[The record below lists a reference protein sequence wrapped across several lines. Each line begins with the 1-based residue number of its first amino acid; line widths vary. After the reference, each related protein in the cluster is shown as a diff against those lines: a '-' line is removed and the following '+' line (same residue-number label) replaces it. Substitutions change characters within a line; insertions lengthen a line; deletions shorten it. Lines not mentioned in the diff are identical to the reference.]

1 MADDNGPADGTA
13 LASPVWDARQPS
25 EIARRL
31 AAVRAHWYETD
42 FEAMLPF
49 LQLAAVGW
57 LREALARVD
66 PGHAWLGAL

>member
-1 MADDNGPADGTA
+1 
-13 LASPVWDARQPS
+13 
-25 EIARRL
+25 
-31 AAVRAHWYETD
+31 
-42 FEAMLPF
+42 MLPF

>member
-1 MADDNGPADGTA
+1 
-13 LASPVWDARQPS
+13 
-25 EIARRL
+25 
-31 AAVRAHWYETD
+31 VRAHWYETD